1 MGVPSEKMT
10 LGAFLDWENAQDTR
24 NEFHRGEVFAMVGA
38 RRSHGRVASNLANH
52 LFNALEG
59 SPCEVF
65 HEGMKL
71 QIADDT
77 ILYPD
82 VFVTCDHAD
91 LRTEMIFH
99 SPTLVIEV
107 LSPSTETYDRSQKFA
122 LYRRLQALKEYV
134 LVDPEAKRIEA
145 YVRGADGLFVLH
157 DMSEDETIKFR
168 SIEVEIPIAAVFR
181 GVIRAGG

>member
-59 SPCEVF
+59 SHCEVF

-91 LRTEMIFH
+91 LRTDMIFH

-122 LYRRLQALKEYV
+122 LYRRLQSLKEYV
-134 LVDPEAKRIEA
+134 LVDPESTRIEA

-157 DMSEDETIKFR
+157 DMSADETIMFS
-168 SIEVEIPIAAVFR
+168 SIGVEIPIAAVFR
-181 GVIRAGG
+181 GVIREGR

>member
-1 MGVPSEKMT
+1 MGQPLSKLSLQE
-10 LGAFLDWENAQDTR
+10 FLEWENLQPER
-24 NEFHRGEVFAMVGA
+24 HEFHRGEVFAMVGA
-38 RRSHGRVASNLANH
+38 RRSHGRVASNLANY

-82 VFVTCDHAD
+82 VFVTCDQAD

-107 LSPSTETYDRSQKFA
+107 LSPSTEAYDRSQKFA
-122 LYRRLQALKEYV
+122 LYRRLKSLKEYV
-134 LVDPEAKRIEA
+134 LVDPEAKGIEA

-157 DMSEDETIKFR
+157 DMSEDETIRFR
-168 SIEVEIPIAAVFR
+168 SVEIEMPVASVFR
-181 GVIRAGG
+181 GVIRERE